1 MKKRHF
7 KAPSGETIS
16 FTELGFGTAPV
27 GNLYKATAPE
37 EAQRTLEAAWKAG
50 IRYYDTA
57 PLYGLG
63 LSETRLNRFLFGKK
77 RKDYVLSTKVGRL
90 LEVCDPKQRT
100 GIGKFFD
107 TPSRREIYDYSYDGF
122 MRSIEFSLE
131 RLGVDSIDVIF
142 IHDVDVF
149 NHKTVAARDAHVKTI
164 LKSGIKALEK
174 LRSEKVIKAFGAGVN
189 EWEVC
194 ETLARNSDVDIFL
207 LAGRYTLLEQDSLN
221 SFLPLCEE
229 RGIGIVL
236 GGPYNSGILATGPVG
251 FLLGPAIGVASLI
264 RQISRADLRK
274 ATLWLAV
281 SGSLACGFYA
291 FLSEVPVFGLGL
303 MLITIAVGVALFVHM
318 VRRLEPPKPVVV
330 SGVILLAGAVL
341 MLGLSLFPPVVAPW
355 WGKGPDAG
363 APLPAF
369 AFVFDP
375 GFDASRHVPRYVI
388 DRPLW
393 GLEMLLVA
401 ALVAGGLLLV
411 KILAG
416 SRPSPDASPPAA

>member
-16 FTELGFGTAPV
+16 FTELGFGTAPL

-90 LEVCDPKQRT
+90 LQVCDPKQRT

-164 LKSGIKALEK
+164 LNSGIKALEK

-236 GGPYNSGILATGPVG
+236 GGPYNSGILATGPKPG
-251 FLLGPAIGVASLI
+251 AWYNYDPAPKAILERVARIEAVCRRHKVKLAQAALRFPMHHKNVVSVIPGGVSPKEVALNV
-264 RQISRADLRK
+264 
-274 ATLWLAV
+274 ATLDAK
-281 SGSLACGFYA
+281 
-291 FLSEVPVFGLGL
+291 
-303 MLITIAVGVALFVHM
+303 I
-318 VRRLEPPKPVVV
+318 PKEI
-330 SGVILLAGAVL
+330 GRA
-341 MLGLSLFPPVVAPW
+341 
-355 WGKGPDAG
+355 
-363 APLPAF
+363 
-369 AFVFDP
+369 
-375 GFDASRHVPRYVI
+375 HV
-388 DRPLW
+388 
-393 GLEMLLVA
+393 
-401 ALVAGGLLLV
+401 
-411 KILAG
+411 
-416 SRPSPDASPPAA
+416 

>member
-16 FTELGFGTAPV
+16 FTELGFGTAPL

-90 LEVCDPKQRT
+90 LQVCDPKQRT

-149 NHKTVAARDAHVKTI
+149 NHKTVAARDAHVRTI
-164 LKSGIKALEK
+164 LNSGIKALEK

-236 GGPYNSGILATGPVG
+236 GGPYNSGILATGPKPG
-251 FLLGPAIGVASLI
+251 AWYNYDPAPKAILERVARIEAVCKRHKVKLAAAALRFPMHHKNVVSVIPGGVSPKEVALNV
-264 RQISRADLRK
+264 
-274 ATLWLAV
+274 ATLHAKIPKALWKDLKA
-281 SGSLACGFYA
+281 
-291 FLSEVPVFGLGL
+291 EGL
-303 MLITIAVGVALFVHM
+303 MHTD
-318 VRRLEPPKPVVV
+318 
-330 SGVILLAGAVL
+330 
-341 MLGLSLFPPVVAPW
+341 AP
-355 WGKGPDAG
+355 
-363 APLPAF
+363 
-369 AFVFDP
+369 
-375 GFDASRHVPRYVI
+375 VPR
-388 DRPLW
+388 
-393 GLEMLLVA
+393 
-401 ALVAGGLLLV
+401 
-411 KILAG
+411 
-416 SRPSPDASPPAA
+416 